1 MRWTAALALG
11 VLLGCSDAGGTD
23 EVPPPLPPLSV
34 AVQSLDVESVL
45 PGTRA
50 RLAGAGFLD
59 GAQFEVTLKG
69 TAGGNAVDLDL
80 PAERVDDAVLAVTF
94 PPAMVGPLGEGTLEG
109 TLRVVMTL
117 GDARGTAESPVAID
131 VRQTLTPVVTDGA
144 DAAFPATPFELRGSG
159 FLDVSE
165 GQSTVEIRGRFTRD
179 GDGEAR
185 TLNVGD
191 VPAARPP
198 ADGLWARDSLG
209 FVFDP
214 AWVGISPGALDLEVR
229 VVNRGHGWL
238 REGEWRPVRV
248 DLLAPVIEDVDPPA
262 ASRGQRITISGQG
275 FLGGDQD
282 GGYTALRLE
291 GTFRAIDGD
300 TVVLS
305 GPTALEVDPLRLD
318 GRTLVFAMQ
327 PRYDADCRSADL
339 GARAGTFEGRVTP
352 IVGWRTETVE
362 GDPSPM
368 TFEILPPKQVVW
380 LRFLPAFTDSLRL
393 FGLRDVSREVEARI
407 LEVIRRDYAGINVE
421 VRLDDPLDF
430 VDYSIVEI
438 GGPDPNAQQLF
449 GLDNTPGLD
458 HCNQRLNDNLAGRN
472 ADSEGFGGI
481 FVESFLQLSLSR
493 HAENPLANAAFDEI
507 FDGVIDEPVEPGE
520 YPDGPRAAEI
530 ARAIRTLGSLVGNTA
545 THEIG
550 HSLGLPAVV
559 GCGEYHN
566 PPGDGQIMDCG
577 QDRPFEER
585 AELDGRSP
593 ATWMPEDRTYLER
606 ILPVR

>member
-1 MRWTAALALG
+1 VRRLLAFALL
-11 VLLGCSDAGGTD
+11 VGCSDAGGGA
-23 EVPPPLPPLSV
+23 EEPPPLPPLSV
-34 AVQSLDVESVL
+34 TVQGLEVASVL

-50 RLAGAGFLD
+50 RVRGDGFLE
-59 GAQFEVTLKG
+59 GAQFEVTLHG
-69 TAGGNAVDLDL
+69 AVGGATVDLAL
-80 PAERVDDAVLAVTF
+80 PAERVDDGALAVTF
-94 PPAMVGPLGEGTLEG
+94 PPAAVTPLGEGTLQG
-109 TLRVVMTL
+109 TLHVALVL
-117 GDARGTAESPVAID
+117 DDARGEADAPVSVE
-131 VRQTLTPVVTDGA
+131 VRQTLTPVVTGGA
-144 DAAFPATPFELRGSG
+144 AAAFPATPFELRGSG
-159 FLDVSE
+159 FLDASE
-165 GQSTVEIRGRFTRD
+165 GESIVEIRGRFTRD
-179 GDGEAR
+179 GDGGAEM
-185 TLNVGD
+185 LDVGD
-191 VPAARPP
+191 VPAQRPGGDAP
-198 ADGLWARDSLG
+198 WGRDALS

-229 VVNRGHGWL
+229 VVNRGLGWL
-238 REGEWRPVRV
+238 REGEWHPVRV
-248 DLLAPVIEDVDPPA
+248 DLLAPVIEAIDPPA
-262 ASRGQRITISGQG
+262 ASRGERITISGQG
-275 FLGGDQD
+275 FLGGDQE

-291 GTFRAIDGD
+291 GTFRADDGQ
-300 TVVLS
+300 TVELS

-327 PRYDADCRSADL
+327 PRYDADCHSADL

-352 IVGWRTETVE
+352 VAGWRDETVE
-362 GDPSPM
+362 GDPTPM
-368 TFEILPPKQVVW
+368 TFAILPPKQVVW

-421 VRLDDPLDF
+421 VRVTEPLDF
-430 VDYSIVEI
+430 IDYSVVEI

-449 GLDNTPGLD
+449 GLDNTPGFD
-458 HCNQRLNDNLAGRN
+458 HCNQRLNDNLAGHN

-493 HAENPLANAAFDEI
+493 HDENPLAHPAFDEI
-507 FDGVIDEPVEPGE
+507 FDPFIDDPVEPGE
-520 YPDGPRAAEI
+520 LPDGARAAEI

-585 AELDGRSP
+585 AELDGHPP
-593 ATWMPEDRTYLER
+593 ATWMTEDRAYLER
-606 ILPVR
+606 ILPAN